1 MADAYQQ
8 LGLTGIDREHIQVR
22 MLKTVKEEGGK
33 VVETYIPSFTH
44 GAGDL
49 RTSNAKEYFFA
60 LINNDGSLS
69 NDFEFERFDAWGKSW
84 DGIMVDEAC
93 GYEVTYLRKDER
105 RCVRLFTTC
114 RENLFQQ
121 KYTIVVRQI
130 STGEIYV
137 LDPGTSDDDRPGNSS
152 IPPGP

>member
-22 MLKTVKEEGGK
+22 MLKTVKEENNQ

-44 GAGDL
+44 GAGEL

-69 NDFEFERFDAWGKSW
+69 DDFEFERFDAWGRTW

-93 GYEVTYLRKDER
+93 GYEVSFLNASEP
-105 RCVRLFTTC
+105 RCVRLYTSC
-114 RENLFQQ
+114 SEKLFQQ
-121 KYTIVVRQI
+121 KYTIVVRQR
-130 STGEIYV
+130 STGKVFV
-137 LDPGTSDDDRPGNSS
+137 LDPGTSDDDRPGGLN
-152 IPPGP
+152 PPGQ